1 METPKRAKEEISPKS
16 KDMTQAKLEIAKNV
30 GQEKSKKGKAMKKAK
45 DSESS
50 EDESDSSDDS
60 DDLDLS
66 SDESESSEDSDDS
79 ESAPSDGGE
88 GGSTEK
94 KKTKKGQIYKDLLQ
108 PSNHGQI
115 ILGQCKTC
123 KEGQKEELE
132 PIVATEKMGLVA
144 KFFQCA
150 NCLKGNQQLA
160 NVVKQFYGKEDDNQM
175 TANYHYSETDD
186 YKALSPKYVT
196 IFSQCKYC
204 RERQGRYCESGA
216 EYCRKKGP
224 KRDTQFLLLA
234 TCTSCAFA
242 NKMIQSKYWAAFS
255 LYGNKDAK
263 DKDKAEEELNKLKKE
278 LKKMKKKTKKDT
290 KK

>member
-1 METPKRAKEEISPKS
+1 MG
-16 KDMTQAKLEIAKNV
+16 DLELNKNIF
-30 GQEKSKKGKAMKKAK
+30 
-45 DSESS
+45 
-50 EDESDSSDDS
+50 
-60 DDLDLS
+60 L
-66 SDESESSEDSDDS
+66 
-79 ESAPSDGGE
+79 
-88 GGSTEK
+88 
-94 KKTKKGQIYKDLLQ
+94 KTGQIYKDLLQ

-175 TANYHYSETDD
+175 TGKKWEVKKKNKYPFSANYHYSETDD

-216 EYCRKKGP
+216 EYCRKKVKVEIFSHLNNRIIGSKTRHP
-224 KRDTQFLLLA
+224 I
-234 TCTSCAFA
+234 FA
-242 NKMIQSKYWAAFS
+242 LGYLHFMRICQQNDPIKVLGCIFVVWEQGW
-255 LYGNKDAK
+255 
-263 DKDKAEEELNKLKKE
+263 
-278 LKKMKKKTKKDT
+278 
-290 KK
+290 